1 MDSRMKEYS
10 KAHFPS
16 NYCWDDELF
25 DYKAEDI
32 DLEDVWQD
40 IDKVNINIKN
50 IDKFKDILQE
60 LAIRKKYNFKDYMN
74 ENYKKKY

>member
-1 MDSRMKEYS
+1 MKEYS

-25 DYKAEDI
+25 TYKEND
-32 DLEDVWQD
+32 DLEDVWKD

-50 IDKFKDILQE
+50 MNANILNMI
-60 LAIRKKYNFKDYMN
+60 LSININFS
-74 ENYKKKY
+74 